1 MGRGTR
7 RALGVQIALGAQRR
21 VSVGSVLR
29 VRSFLALSIG
39 QTISQ
44 FGDRLNH
51 MALIALVS
59 EVMAGST
66 FKFSKLMIFVTIPGL
81 IFGPVSGVFVDRL
94 NKKKVL
100 IFVDVMR
107 AALVL
112 LIPLAFTPYVS
123 RFISSSMSTNLVFG
137 VVFFVF
143 SAGLFY
149 SPAKLALIPNVIAR
163 RKLLM
168 AGSVTTFS
176 ARASTV
182 IGAVAGGV
190 IVGYLGWR
198 ISFVLDALTYIFSA
212 AMLLLVTYR
221 PAVRGEDDI
230 VVAPP
235 PEERGGF
242 HVALRESKKIFV
254 EVWEGLKFAFTHK
267 ITVFA
272 FATAIA
278 LALAGGSV
286 YVLVIVLVKEELGKG
301 MEGLGT
307 LIGSLGTGMI
317 LGSVLV
323 GRFGHAITQRRM
335 MLGGLT
341 IFGVLIVI
349 FARMKSLALMNAL
362 ACVAGVSLSP
372 VLICLDALLQKS
384 VPDQFRGRVFS
395 ARDSL
400 LNGGVLISSVLVGLA
415 AENLNKVTTL
425 TFVGVALILIVFVIR
440 QFSKGLE
447 EG

>member
-1 MGRGTR
+1 
-7 RALGVQIALGAQRR
+7 
-21 VSVGSVLR
+21 
-29 VRSFLALSIG
+29 
-39 QTISQ
+39 
-44 FGDRLNH
+44 

-59 EVMAGST
+59 EMMAGST

-112 LIPLAFTPYVS
+112 LIPLVFS
-123 RFISSSMSTNLVFG
+123 RYISPFMSPSQASHVVFG
-137 VVFFVF
+137 VVFLVF

-168 AGSVTTFS
+168 AGSVATFS

-182 IGAVAGGV
+182 IGAVAGGM

-198 ISFVLDALTYIFSA
+198 ISFFLDSLTYVFSA

-221 PAVRGEDDI
+221 PAVRSEEDI
-230 VVAPP
+230 VVSPP

-242 HVALRESKKIFV
+242 EAALRESKKIFL

-267 ITVFA
+267 VTVFA

-307 LIGSLGTGMI
+307 LIGSVGIGMI
-317 LGSVLV
+317 LGSIIV
-323 GRFGHAITQRRM
+323 GRFGHATTQRRL
-335 MLGGLT
+335 MLTGLA
-341 IFGVLIVI
+341 IFGALIVI
-349 FARMKSLALMNAL
+349 FARMKSLVLMNAL
-362 ACVAGVSLSP
+362 ACLAGVSLSP

-400 LNGGVLISSVLVGLA
+400 LNGGVLISSVLVGLV
-415 AENLNKVTTL
+415 AENLNKATTL
-425 TFVGVALILIVFVIR
+425 TFVGIALIIIVAVIR
-440 QFSKGLE
+440 HFSKGLE

>member
-1 MGRGTR
+1 
-7 RALGVQIALGAQRR
+7 
-21 VSVGSVLR
+21 
-29 VRSFLALSIG
+29 
-39 QTISQ
+39 
-44 FGDRLNH
+44 

-100 IFVDVMR
+100 ILVDVMR
-107 AALVL
+107 AAFVL
-112 LIPLAFTPYVS
+112 LIPLVFSPYVS
-123 RFISSSMSTNLVFG
+123 GFLSSSMASNLVFG
-137 VVFFVF
+137 IVFFVF

-168 AGSVTTFS
+168 AGSVATFS

-182 IGAVAGGV
+182 VGAVVGGM

-198 ISFVLDALTYIFSA
+198 ISFVLDALTYLFSA

-221 PAVRGEDDI
+221 PAERSEDDI
-230 VVAPP
+230 VISPP
-235 PEERGGF
+235 PEESGGF
-242 HVALRESKKIFV
+242 QVALRESKKIFG
-254 EVWEGLKFAFTHK
+254 EVWEGLKFAFTHNV
-267 ITVFA
+267 TVFA

-307 LIGSLGTGMI
+307 LIGSLGIGMI
-317 LGSVLV
+317 LGSVIV
-323 GRFGHAITQRRM
+323 GRFGHSITQRRM

-341 IFGVLIVI
+341 VFGILIMI
-349 FARMKSLALMNAL
+349 FARMKNLVWMDGL
-362 ACVAGVSLSP
+362 ACLAGVSLSP

-400 LNGGVLISSVLVGLA
+400 LNGGVLISSVLVGLL
-415 AENLNKVTTL
+415 AENLNKATTL
-425 TFVGVALILIVFVIR
+425 TFVGIALLIFVAVIWR
-440 QFSKGLE
+440 LSKGLE

>member
-1 MGRGTR
+1 M
-7 RALGVQIALGAQRR
+7 GAQRR

-59 EVMAGST
+59 DMMPGST
-66 FKFSKLMIFVTIPGL
+66 FKFSKLMIFVTVPGL
-81 IFGPVSGVFVDRL
+81 IFGPISGVFVDRL

-100 IFVDVMR
+100 IFCDMMR
-107 AALVL
+107 ASLVL
-112 LIPLAFTPYVS
+112 LIPLFFSPYIS
-123 RFISSSMSTNLVFG
+123 RFMSPSTASH
-137 VVFFVF
+137 VVFAVVFLVF

-168 AGSVTTFS
+168 AGSVASFG

-182 IGAVAGGV
+182 IGAVAGGM

-198 ISFVLDALTYIFSA
+198 ISFVLDALTYVFSA
-212 AMLLLVTYR
+212 GMLLLVTYR
-221 PAVRGEDDI
+221 PAVRGAQDI
-230 VVAPP
+230 EVAPP
-235 PEERGGF
+235 SQQQKGMQ
-242 HVALRESKKIFV
+242 ATLRESKKIFR
-254 EVWEGLKFAFTHK
+254 EVWEGLRFAFTHK
-267 ITVFA
+267 ATVFA
-272 FATAIA
+272 FASAIA
-278 LALAGGSV
+278 LALAGGSL

-307 LIGSLGTGMI
+307 LIGSLGIGMI
-317 LGSVLV
+317 LGSLLV
-323 GRFGHAITQRRM
+323 GRFGHAITQRRLI
-335 MLGGLT
+335 LGGLT
-341 IFGVLIVI
+341 AFGIVVI
-349 FARMKSLALMNAL
+349 VFAQMKNLVFMNLL
-362 ACVAGVSLSP
+362 ACVAGISLAP

-400 LNGGVLISSVLVGLA
+400 LNGGFLISSVLVGLV
-415 AENLNKVTTL
+415 AENLDKATTL
-425 TFVGVALILIVFVIR
+425 TFVGLALMAIVLLIR
-440 QFSKGLE
+440 QLSRGLPE
-447 EG
+447 T

>member
-1 MGRGTR
+1 VKAGSGGTDR
-7 RALGVQIALGAQRR
+7 LGAQRR
-21 VSVGSVLR
+21 VSVASVLR

-59 EVMAGST
+59 EMMPGST

-81 IFGPVSGVFVDRL
+81 IFGPISGAFVDRL

-100 IFVDVMR
+100 IFVDMMR

-112 LIPLAFTPYVS
+112 LIPLVFSGYLSPFLSHSQAS
-123 RFISSSMSTNLVFG
+123 NIVFG
-137 VVFFVF
+137 VVFLVF

-182 IGAVAGGV
+182 IGAVVGGM
-190 IVGYLGWR
+190 IVGFLGWR
-198 ISFVLDALTYIFSA
+198 LSFFLDALTYVFSA
-212 AMLLLVTYR
+212 GMLLLVTYR
-221 PAVRGEDDI
+221 PAVRSEQDL
-230 VVAPP
+230 VVSPP
-235 PEERGGF
+235 PGENGGLP
-242 HVALRESKKIFV
+242 VALTESKKLFV

-267 ITVFA
+267 VTLFA
-272 FATAIA
+272 FACGIA

-286 YVLVIVLVKEELGKG
+286 YVLVIVLVKEVLNKG

-307 LIGSLGTGMI
+307 LIGSLGIGMI
-317 LGSVLV
+317 LGSVIV
-323 GRFGHAITQRRM
+323 GRFGHATTQRR
-335 MLGGLT
+335 LTLWGLAA
-341 IFGVLIVI
+341 FGAII
-349 FARMKSLALMNAL
+349 IAFARMKSLLWMDLL

-384 VPDQFRGRVFS
+384 VPDRFRGRVFS

-400 LNGGVLISSVLVGLA
+400 LNGGVLISSVLVGLV
-415 AENLNKVTTL
+415 AENLNKSITL
-425 TFVGVALILIVFVIR
+425 TFVGGALIVLVLLIR